1 MIDLADLEAKAL
13 AALGGSNECNLVE
26 RLRLQAEIGL
36 IDAMNVPGHVAASYA
51 AAANE
56 IERLTAERDAALAK
70 VAEYEQALGK
80 LHGDSL
86 DAIMEVTGEGEK
98 FASYNL
104 SKSKM
109 RDWFL
114 RRISALIARPEAK
127 P

>member
-51 AAANE
+51 AAADE
-56 IERLTAERDAALAK
+56 IERLTAERDAALAML
-70 VAEYEQALGK
+70 ARYEQALGT

-86 DAIMEVTGEGEK
+86 DAIMEVIGEGEK
-98 FASYNL
+98 FVGYNL
-104 SKSKM
+104 GKSKM

-114 RRISALIARPEAK
+114 RRISRLIARPEVTK
-127 P
+127 